1 MAIKH
6 FVQQS
11 SEKKETTSPQSSLV
25 FFDRYFMGNI
35 LEDQYEKKYQLL
47 NLIQ

>member
-1 MAIKH
+1 MTMKH

-11 SEKKETTSPQSSLV
+11 SDKKETPSLQSSLV
-25 FFDRYFMGNI
+25 VFDRYFMGNI
-35 LEDQYEKKYQLL
+35 LEDQYEKKYQLF